1 VLDLGILELE
11 LARELEDAMLDEDF
25 GFELD
30 DLTLLDEETF
40 LKDEELLIST
50 LFEK

>member
-1 VLDLGILELE
+1 MELE
-11 LARELEDAMLDEDF
+11 LAIELDEATLDEDL

-30 DLTLLDEETF
+30 DFTRLDEDTF
-40 LKDEELLIST
+40 LTDEELLIST